1 MSDEELQLVPIEELR
16 RLVRLGRMVDGL
28 CSEGVLKPS
37 RPGQD
42 ASAETGQEIR
52 AHVKAVR
59 MAVEALAQQVLIN
72 QTSGTLYPS
81 NAVDRAYHVARRWY
95 GIPE

>member
-1 MSDEELQLVPIEELR
+1 MNDEELQLIPIEELR
-16 RLVRLGRMVDGL
+16 RLVRLGWMVDGL
-28 CSEGVLKPS
+28 RSEGVLRPLK
-37 RPGQD
+37 PGQD
-42 ASAETGQEIR
+42 ESVEAGQEIR